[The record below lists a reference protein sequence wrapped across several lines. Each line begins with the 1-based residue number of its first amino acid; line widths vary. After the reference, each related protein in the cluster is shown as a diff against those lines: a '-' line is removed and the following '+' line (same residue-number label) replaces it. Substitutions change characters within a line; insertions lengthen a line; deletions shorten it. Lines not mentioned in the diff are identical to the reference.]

1 MDVPGLAAEMLTACL
16 IDGQAARRVA
26 ADDEA
31 ERVRDELRR
40 LARRDD
46 VRVRTARLGDTVVV
60 ARTDAALWNDDT
72 ATMRR
77 KLSPPD

>member
-1 MDVPGLAAEMLTACL
+1 MDPVSLAAELLAACVA
-16 IDGQAARRVA
+16 DGQAARRVA
-26 ADDEA
+26 DDDQAEA
-31 ERVRDELRR
+31 VRAELRR
-40 LARRDD
+40 RARRDE

-60 ARTDAALWNDDT
+60 ARTDAAVWTDDA